1 MDNKMYSWIKKK
13 KWIVL
18 CLVATLMLTIMPTD
32 VRAEEKKI
40 IRVGYDTNS
49 NFIRYNGHEY
59 YGYGVEYLEKIA
71 EYTGWKYEY
80 VKDESWHDSLDK
92 LRKGSIDLICTA
104 HYTEQR
110 AKEFIYSEFPI
121 GYETSILYAR
131 EDSEIFYQDYKA
143 MQGSHQVC
151 PATVQSSRRALS
163 RTSWYSP
170 RHS

>member
-1 MDNKMYSWIKKK
+1 MFGKVFSASVLRRISVDNKMYSWIKKK

-71 EYTGWKYEY
+71 EYTDWEYEY
-80 VKDESWHDSLDK
+80 VKDDSWHDSIDK
-92 LRKGSIDLICTA
+92 LRNGEIDLLCTV
-104 HYTEQR
+104 HHTKEREQ
-110 AKEFIYSEFPI
+110 EFLFSIIPL
-121 GYETSILYAR
+121 GYETTLLYAMP
-131 EDSEIFYQDYKA
+131 DSAISYQDYDA
-143 MQGSHQVC
+143 MQDCKIG
-151 PATVQSSRRALS
+151 LFN
-163 RTSWYSP
+163 Y
-170 RHS
+170 